1 MEAETPAWLRTLDT
15 ALATEL
21 AAQRTELERSLSLPP
36 DERVAQGV
44 SWPVVRTESPRRAG
58 RWVVCTVRP
67 AEGGELHDGIDAG
80 ALVSVRVPG
89 GGGEIAGRVREVYG
103 SAAELAVGRDR
114 GPLPEWLDGGLVEI
128 SLRFDGS
135 TLTRYRQRLAEV
147 GDSAL
152 ARVLLGLQASASAP
166 ATVAEDPG
174 LNDAQ
179 NAARALAL
187 GADPLT
193 VVHGPPGTGKTRLLA
208 SVLVALRDRGER
220 PWALADSNAA
230 VDHLALTAA
239 SRGLRVLR
247 VGSSWRM
254 SPAVRHLS
262 LDHALQAGPLASA
275 IAALERDLRRAWD
288 EGNHREGRR
297 LQRELWTLRDQ
308 AQEHAIASAEVLALT
323 FGSLAGW
330 LERLPPAR
338 TAVVD
343 EATQVVEPAIWVAVP
358 HVENIV
364 LVGDPEQLGP
374 VVISHAPELE
384 RSLLERLLHDSPPP
398 TVRLEVQHRMVP
410 AIQALVSEVYGPD
423 YTAHPSVLG
432 DDLHE
437 ALGWGPVLWVDT
449 AGGGLDDERDPVSR
463 SLHNPGEL
471 RLIVQ
476 LFTALR
482 AAGVAAEDIG
492 VIAPYSAQVHR
503 LQAALPAGVELRSV
517 NGFQGREKRVIL
529 VSWVRSNLDGEL
541 GFVADPRR
549 LTVALTRAR
558 AVLAMVGDTA
568 TLSSSPR
575 FAALF
580 EILAAA
586 GQLESVWQPPW
597 DRVFDG

>member
-1 MEAETPAWLRTLDT
+1 VESEAPPWLRTLDA

-21 AAQRTELERSLSLPP
+21 AAQRAELERGLALPP
-36 DERVAQGV
+36 DERIAQGV
-44 SWPVVRTESPRRAG
+44 SWPLVRTEAPRRAG

-67 AEGGELHDGIDAG
+67 AGGGELHDGIDAG

-89 GGGEIAGRVREVYG
+89 VGEVPGRVREVAG
-103 SAAELAVGRDR
+103 AGAELAVGRER
-114 GPLPEWLDGGLVEI
+114 GPLPEWLDGGVVEI

-135 TLTRYRQRLAEV
+135 TLSRYRQRLSEV
-147 GDSAL
+147 GDSPL
-152 ARVLLGLQASASAP
+152 ARVLLGSQDSASVP
-166 ATVAEDPG
+166 ASIAADPG

-208 SVLVALRDRGER
+208 SVLQALRDRGER

-262 LDHALQAGPLASA
+262 LDHALQSGPLATA
-275 IAALERDLRRAWD
+275 ISALERDLRRAWD
-288 EGNHREGRR
+288 DGLHREARQ
-297 LQRELWTLRDQ
+297 LQRQLRELRDQ
-308 AQEHAIASAEVLALT
+308 AQEHAITSAEVLALT

-374 VVISHAPELE
+374 VVISRSPVLE
-384 RSLLERLLHDSPPP
+384 RSVLERLLHDGPPP
-398 TVRLEVQHRMVP
+398 TVELEVQHRMVP
-410 AIQALVSEVYGPD
+410 PIQALVREVYGPA
-423 YTAHPSVLG
+423 YTAHPSVCSDELG
-432 DDLHE
+432 D
-437 ALGWGPVLWVDT
+437 AVGWGPVLWVDT
-449 AGGGLDDERDPVSR
+449 AGAGLEEERDPVSR

-471 RLIVQ
+471 RLITQ
-476 LFTALR
+476 LFAALR
-482 AAGVAAEDIG
+482 AKGVPAEDVG
-492 VIAPYSAQVHR
+492 VIAPYSAQVQR

-529 VSWVRSNLDGEL
+529 VSWVRCNPDGEL

-558 AVLAMVGDTA
+558 VGLAMVGDTA
-568 TLSSSPR
+568 TLSTSPR

-580 EILAAA
+580 EILAQA

-597 DRVFDG
+597 DAVFES